1 MSVQVKKFKSQ
12 DGFETAGFN
21 VSNGNLFAN
30 TVNANRLEING
41 IELFRKNGDT
51 AISLLTNLSY
61 LELNSVVLNG
71 NLNVGNVNS
80 YLVVANGI
88 VTIASNITDIPGN
101 MDNMAIGQTTPAQ
114 ANFTVLRADSGVISI
129 IESDEAEIQDLTA
142 TNATVT
148 NLTVTNLDVA
158 NIGAGSPSAGTFT
171 TITTDDIIINNQ
183 PTLISHGTRKD
194 YVDQTAAALAI
205 ALGG

>member
-1 MSVQVKKFKSQ
+1 MSVQVKKFRSI
-12 DGFETAGFN
+12 DGFETVGFN
-21 VSNGNLFAN
+21 VADGNLFAN

-61 LELNSVVLNG
+61 MELNSVVLNG

-88 VTIASNITDIPGN
+88 VTIASNIEGLPGN

-114 ANFTVLRADSGVISI
+114 ADFTTVRADRGVITL
-129 IESDEAEIQDLTA
+129 IETAEAEIEDLTV
-142 TNATVT
+142 TNVTAT
-148 NLTVTNLDVA
+148 NLTVTNLDVD
-158 NIGAGSPSAGTFT
+158 NIGGDNPSTGTFT